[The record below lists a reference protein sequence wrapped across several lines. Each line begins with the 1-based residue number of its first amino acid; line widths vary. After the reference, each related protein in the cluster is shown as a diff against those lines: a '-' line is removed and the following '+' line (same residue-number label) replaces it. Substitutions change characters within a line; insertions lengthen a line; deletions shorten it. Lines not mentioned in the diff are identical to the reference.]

1 MTTYISA
8 EGLEAMKKELETR
21 KKITRGQIA
30 ERISSAK
37 ELGDLSEN
45 FEYHEAKEQQALNE
59 SRIVDL
65 EGMISEAVV
74 VEQQTGGSL
83 IRLGTSF
90 IVETPDEKTRLYEM
104 VGSNE
109 AAPMDGK
116 ISNESPIGQA
126 FIGRTVGETVEV
138 TTPSGVMKFKIKEIK

>member
-1 MTTYISA
+1 MSTYLSA
-8 EGLEAMKKELETR
+8 EGLENLKKELEKRKTKTR
-21 KKITRGQIA
+21 AEIS
-30 ERISSAK
+30 ERIASAK

-59 SRIVDL
+59 SRLVDL

-109 AAPMDGK
+109 
-116 ISNESPIGQA
+116 
-126 FIGRTVGETVEV
+126 
-138 TTPSGVMKFKIKEIK
+138 